1 MPVVDMPQSKEYLLC
16 LRERLSDEK
25 VSHCVFTAEY
35 LSSFAASLGI
45 SHDEAVTAGLL
56 HDFCRDL
63 NKEEMLQQ
71 ARAYRIPISES
82 QMEKPSLLHGPVSAE
97 MCRRE
102 FGISEAV
109 YEAIYWHTT
118 GRPGLEI
125 LGQALY
131 VADFAEPTRKYP
143 EAAEARTHLRKQGFE
158 AALLYVAEM
167 KIVFCQDKKVVDP
180 NTQAFLLWLKT
191 RKAS

>member
-1 MPVVDMPQSKEYLLC
+1 MPVANMPQSKEYLRC

-35 LSSFAASLGI
+35 LSSFAGSLGI

-102 FGISEAV
+102 FGISDAV

-131 VADFAEPTRKYP
+131 LADFAEPTRKFP
-143 EAAEARTHLRKQGFE
+143 EAAEAREWLRKQGFE
-158 AALLYVAEM
+158 SALLYVAEM
-167 KIVFCQDKKVVDP
+167 KIVFCQDKKVIDP

>member
-1 MPVVDMPQSKEYLLC
+1 MPQSKEYLLC

-35 LSSFAASLGI
+35 LSSFAGNLGI

-102 FGISEAV
+102 FGISDVV

-131 VADFAEPTRKYP
+131 VADFAEPTRKFP
-143 EAAEARTHLRKQGFE
+143 EAAEARAYLRKQGFE
-158 AALLYVAEM
+158 EALFYVAEM

>member
-1 MPVVDMPQSKEYLLC
+1 MIILFLLRKSGAVWNRERIWRCGYLPLLQNLSRKRACIVPVANMPQSKEYLRC

-35 LSSFAASLGI
+35 LSSFAGSLGI

-82 QMEKPSLLHGPVSAE
+82 QMENRPCSMVRFCGNVSKGV
-97 MCRRE
+97 R
-102 FGISEAV
+102 
-109 YEAIYWHTT
+109 Y
-118 GRPGLEI
+118 
-125 LGQALY
+125 
-131 VADFAEPTRKYP
+131 
-143 EAAEARTHLRKQGFE
+143 
-158 AALLYVAEM
+158 
-167 KIVFCQDKKVVDP
+167 
-180 NTQAFLLWLKT
+180 
-191 RKAS
+191 